1 MRHFREEDGVDP
13 SWGRCC
19 CYYGNRRGSRCVFA
33 FDLVFIAHLIRFL
46 CSWYA
51 CWKRKDPQR
60 LAYKRYAKWRR
71 WTFWI
76 QAPLILAGLVGF
88 IMDDVL
94 NRGGLK
100 YVISIFATIMV
111 GSKTSFLQ
119 VVNPDIIKN
128 NNIILRCIFIFVLMK
143 RHECKNAAL

>member
-1 MRHFREEDGVDP
+1 MRHFREEDGFDP

-94 NRGGLK
+94 NRGGLN
-100 YVISIFATIMV
+100 YVISVFATIMV
-111 GSKTSFLQ
+111 AFILYIDYHWSS
-119 VVNPDIIKN
+119 VVY
-128 NNIILRCIFIFVLMK
+128 F
-143 RHECKNAAL
+143 NANFPWVNKKPIDWLASDSEP